1 MVVAAAVACNSSF
14 QHRVQSFIGAALAV
28 SIGRGL
34 EQARFVEM
42 ITSST
47 GQFLAIIS
55 GKAVLLM
62 QLSYSVGSY
71 TP

>member
-34 EQARFVEM
+34 GRR
-42 ITSST
+42 SR
-47 GQFLAIIS
+47 
-55 GKAVLLM
+55 KR
-62 QLSYSVGSY
+62 
-71 TP
+71 